1 MKTNYSLETSL
12 PAYHSDQNEKVLQEN
27 KVLKQIE
34 ALKHNACIKIIA
46 RNLQLP
52 DAIVSARINDLITK
66 GKVEY
71 SEKKFKIEGY
81 MRKIPQLKKIIIENQ
96 TELFN

>member
-1 MKTNYSLETSL
+1 MKINYSIETSL
-12 PAYHSDQNEKVLQEN
+12 PAYNSNQNEKVLQEN
-27 KVLKQIE
+27 NVLKQIK
-34 ALKHNACIKIIA
+34 ALKNNACIKVIS
-46 RNLQLP
+46 RNLSLP

-71 SEKKFKIEGY
+71 SDKKFKIEGF
-81 MRKIPQLKKIIIENQ
+81 MRKVPQLKKSIIDNQ